1 MTDPTAPAGAKA
13 SPAMRDGQA
22 APQAAPGPEAPQ
34 APGTAQAP
42 QTPQAP
48 GTAQA
53 PQPPQATGTT
63 TGTAQT
69 PGTAQA
75 PERPL
80 AERPPAEEPS
90 GPTGTQT
97 FGARRVPG
105 LAVAVSL
112 VAAVALAVW
121 MVAPLWGPG
130 PPSGDD
136 TMAHL
141 VRADFTIRDLLPRLD
156 GWQPQFGLGYQ
167 QFLFYGPGFTW
178 LVALVKGPGLG
189 LLSIAGAFKVASALA
204 VVGLPLSVA
213 FLARSFGLDR
223 RAAGLAAILS
233 LCVSSPFGGV
243 GLPGTFGAGLIP
255 NQLGGVF
262 FCLAFGGILR
272 VVADPRAG
280 WVLFTGAAMAALFV
294 THAIA
299 ALILVPFLLIV
310 LPTFLLTDR
319 LSARLMG
326 RLSAAGGL
334 AAGLAAF
341 WLVPSFAHRDLRG
354 ILTSWANPTLFERL
368 DQIVN
373 GTVLFQR
380 GIVWF
385 VLVGWLFG
393 VWRVVRGQRWA
404 LGVVAAPLVYL
415 VIADL
420 FLRWNPSNLISLQL
434 MNRGLGYVGVIA
446 VLPLA
451 ALLSGIAA
459 RQPWRRIGEAGA
471 IGCAVALVL
480 ASGSVRDVVRQQE
493 PTPQLWAMAA
503 ELSRVV
509 PDGARFAT
517 QRDFPREL
525 STTGVSHPDF
535 WLAWASGCN
544 TLNIFNV
551 ESSTTPGPDY
561 EPDRMTSQPPDQAA
575 DELLRLGVSHV
586 ALTNDQAEGA
596 RALLSSPRF
605 RLLWGERPMAVLA
618 VRPHPGSPV
627 PGSPIGTDGPAE
639 VSLLEVRPER
649 VEAAVQSARPTLA
662 TAAIAWSP
670 KWHATV
676 NGEPVRLGRTKEG
689 LLTLSLP
696 AGTSR
701 VGLDFRSDGWDRLGV
716 VATLLT
722 LAGLVAWTVWRRRSH
737 APAAQADPDPAPS
750 PGT

>member
-1 MTDPTAPAGAKA
+1 MTDPTAPAGANA
-13 SPAMRDGQA
+13 PPAMRDRLA
-22 APQAAPGPEAPQ
+22 APREAPGPGALPAPESGAPQ
-34 APGTAQAP
+34 VPRSGPAEE
-42 QTPQAP
+42 
-48 GTAQA
+48 
-53 PQPPQATGTT
+53 PPRK
-63 TGTAQT
+63 
-69 PGTAQA
+69 
-75 PERPL
+75 RPL
-80 AERPPAEEPS
+80 EKEPS
-90 GPTGTQT
+90 GPTGTWT
-97 FGARRVPG
+97 FDARRVRR
-105 LAVAVSL
+105 LAVAASL
-112 VAAVALAVW
+112 VAAVALTLW

-136 TMAHL
+136 TMAHM
-141 VRADFTIRDLLPRLD
+141 VRAGFTIHDLLPRLD

-178 LVALVKGPGLG
+178 LVALVKGLGLG
-189 LLSIAGAFKVASALA
+189 LLSIAGAFKVATVLA
-204 VVGLPLSVA
+204 VIGLPLSVA
-213 FLARSFGLDR
+213 FLARSFGLDP

-262 FCLAFGGILR
+262 FCLAFGGVLR
-272 VVADPRAG
+272 VVTDQRAG

-319 LSARLMG
+319 LSARLVG
-326 RLSAAGGL
+326 RLSAAAGL

-354 ILTSWANPTLFERL
+354 ILTSWANPTLLERL

-404 LGVVAAPLVYL
+404 LGLVAAPLVYL

-459 RQPWRRIGEAGA
+459 RQPWRWMGEAGA

-493 PTPQLWAMAA
+493 PTSQLRAMAA
-503 ELSRVV
+503 ELSRMV

-517 QRDFPREL
+517 QRDFPQEL

-535 WLAWASGCN
+535 WLAWASGRN

-561 EPDRMTSQPPDQAA
+561 EPDRMTSQSPDHAA

-586 ALTNDQAEGA
+586 ALTNDQVEGA

-605 RLLWGERPMAVLA
+605 RLLWAERPMAVLA
-618 VRPHPGSPV
+618 VQPHHGSPV

-676 NGEPVRLGRTKEG
+676 NGQPVQPGRTEEG
-689 LLTLSLP
+689 LLTVPLP

-701 VGLDFRSDGWDRLGV
+701 VALDFRSDGWDRLGV

-722 LAGLVAWTVWRRRSH
+722 LAGLVAWTARRRRFRLS
-737 APAAQADPDPAPS
+737 AARADPDPHASAARTDPDPDPTPPR
-750 PGT
+750 PG